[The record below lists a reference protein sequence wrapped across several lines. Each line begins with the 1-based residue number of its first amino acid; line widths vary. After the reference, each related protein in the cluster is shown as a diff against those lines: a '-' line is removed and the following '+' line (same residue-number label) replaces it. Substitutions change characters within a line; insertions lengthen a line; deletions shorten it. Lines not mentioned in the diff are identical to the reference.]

1 MQLNISEHILGLN
14 DLSSTAKLLYGAIN
28 ALKDE
33 NNICNSTALA
43 LSMKIAVHRNSV
55 VRCVEELQ
63 KKNLIEVI
71 EGKSSRN
78 RVQYSYRVKSIY
90 EYLAEMD
97 GEKVA
102 L

>member
-14 DLSSTAKLLYGAIN
+14 DLSSTAKLLYGVIN

-33 NNICNSTALA
+33 NNICNCTALT
-43 LSMKIAVHRNSV
+43 LSQKISVHRNSI

-78 RVQYSYRVKSIY
+78 RVQYSYRVKGIY

-97 GEKVA
+97 GE
-102 L
+102 

>member
-1 MQLNISEHILGLN
+1 MQLNISEHILGLG
-14 DLSSTAKLLYGAIN
+14 DLSSTAKLLYGVIN

-33 NNICNSTALA
+33 NNICNCTALT
-43 LSMKIAVHRNSV
+43 LSQKISVHRNSI

-63 KKNLIEVI
+63 KKSLIEVI

-78 RVQYSYRVKSIY
+78 RVQYSYRVKGIY

-97 GEKVA
+97 GE
-102 L
+102 

>member
-14 DLSSTAKLLYGAIN
+14 DLSSTAKLLYGVIA

-33 NNICNSTALA
+33 NNICNSTALT
-43 LSMKIAVHRNSV
+43 LSRKISVHRNSV
-55 VRCVEELQ
+55 VRCIEELQ

-78 RVQYSYRVKSIY
+78 RVQYSYRVKGIY
-90 EYLAEMD
+90 EYLAEMND
-97 GEKVA
+97 V
-102 L
+102 